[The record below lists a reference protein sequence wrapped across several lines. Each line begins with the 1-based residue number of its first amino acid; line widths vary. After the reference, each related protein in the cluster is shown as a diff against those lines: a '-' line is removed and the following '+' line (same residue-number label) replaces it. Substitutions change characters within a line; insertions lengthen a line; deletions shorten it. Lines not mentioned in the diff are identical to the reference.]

1 MSILIMRIRLPR
13 HLHML
18 LRLLII
24 NQHFP
29 IFTIPPTS
37 LCGNFHDREY
47 RFCLL
52 EDDIHFFEGPI
63 CDFRKEDIHSLLR
76 SFLYA
81 IKLLLRGISRRHVK
95 PARKP
100 PIQMPAAYESP
111 ILVPNSFQSPESA
124 GRASVA
130 NEAFRERYSIS
141 ISYHQR

>member
-1 MSILIMRIRLPR
+1 
-13 HLHML
+13 ML

-24 NQHFP
+24 NQHLP
-29 IFTIPPTS
+29 IFTIPPRS

-52 EDDIHFFEGPI
+52 KDNVLFFEGPI
-63 CDFRKEDIHSLLR
+63 CDFQKEEIYSLLC

-81 IKLLLRGISRRHVK
+81 IKLLSRGISRRHIR
-95 PARKP
+95 PARKT

-111 ILVPNSFQSPESA
+111 ILVPNSFESPESA
-124 GRASVA
+124 GRAYVA

-141 ISYHQR
+141 ISYH